1 MEVEQME
8 TADKISIVK
17 SGLSDAMN
25 GIDAPSLAISDDHVA
40 DQEHD
45 NYLEYRSQLERSKST
60 AAVLRKQLQLQ
71 QENLKRLQADAKE
84 LARDKTTFDLMF
96 DHAPIG
102 CLVVDRLQNILRINP
117 VGMRLLGDPAAGHAL
132 LPMLVEPEYRRPLAQ
147 RIDYAT
153 RGSGGKLPAR
163 LLQPGRSEGDEPV
176 TDVILHIEPM
186 RDNQCE
192 KVACHITIQEV
203 EKYDAAENELRKA
216 RDYLQQLASH
226 DELTGLPNRR
236 KFREDLSKAIAD
248 AQKCDCAL
256 AVILIDLNRFKE
268 INDSL
273 GHEYGDN
280 LLIETARRLE
290 RSTQNHAGASLARLG
305 GDEFAVVLPEIH
317 DTDIAVNMCEDLAS
331 SLSNPYLLGSQQIE
345 SSASFGVSMF
355 PVDADNYRELLQ
367 FADSAMYRAKRSR
380 YSNNEAICFFN
391 AGMKRK
397 IKRRE
402 HLERDLRATD
412 ASHEMSVWYQPIV
425 AINPITTRLRVVDI
439 EALVRWTHP
448 TMGLVKPEEF
458 VEIAQDCGTI
468 QKLGF
473 HVIEESLRTLA
484 RVQSLGLN
492 EPGICINVTASQ
504 LTDPEFSTNLLTA
517 LYANDLRPRQ
527 LTLEISESAILDS
540 CKYSSTALSDI
551 ALSGIKL
558 SIDDFGTGYSS
569 FSHLR
574 QLHIN
579 RIKIARA
586 FINKVPAD
594 SDDCSIVTAITSIAR
609 DLEIEVGAIGVEHEE
624 QVRFLT
630 DAGCTTFQGYLLSRP
645 VPAKCLQNCLQRIES
660 THLRL
665 SAS

>member
-1 MEVEQME
+1 
-8 TADKISIVK
+8 
-17 SGLSDAMN
+17 
-25 GIDAPSLAISDDHVA
+25 
-40 DQEHD
+40 
-45 NYLEYRSQLERSKST
+45 
-60 AAVLRKQLQLQ
+60 
-71 QENLKRLQADAKE
+71 
-84 LARDKTTFDLMF
+84 
-96 DHAPIG
+96 
-102 CLVVDRLQNILRINP
+102 
-117 VGMRLLGDPAAGHAL
+117 
-132 LPMLVEPEYRRPLAQ
+132 
-147 RIDYAT
+147 
-153 RGSGGKLPAR
+153 
-163 LLQPGRSEGDEPV
+163 
-176 TDVILHIEPM
+176 
-186 RDNQCE
+186 
-192 KVACHITIQEV
+192 
-203 EKYDAAENELRKA
+203 
-216 RDYLQQLASH
+216 
-226 DELTGLPNRR
+226 
-236 KFREDLSKAIAD
+236 
-248 AQKCDCAL
+248 
-256 AVILIDLNRFKE
+256 
-268 INDSL
+268 
-273 GHEYGDN
+273 
-280 LLIETARRLE
+280 
-290 RSTQNHAGASLARLG
+290 
-305 GDEFAVVLPEIH
+305 
-317 DTDIAVNMCEDLAS
+317 
-331 SLSNPYLLGSQQIE
+331 
-345 SSASFGVSMF
+345 
-355 PVDADNYRELLQ
+355 
-367 FADSAMYRAKRSR
+367 
-380 YSNNEAICFFN
+380 
-391 AGMKRK
+391 
-397 IKRRE
+397 
-402 HLERDLRATD
+402 
-412 ASHEMSVWYQPIV
+412 
-425 AINPITTRLRVVDI
+425 
-439 EALVRWTHP
+439 
-448 TMGLVKPEEF
+448 MGLVKPEEF